1 METVLRTYRDR
12 DWSRL
17 DVVVVAST
25 ERANM
30 RAKMS
35 AFLGAIRSVRRRSK
49 GCLVHLHLSQRGS
62 FLREGFIAL
71 VAALSGPVFVTIHGS
86 SFVSTSQSRLW
97 RPIYRAVLSR
107 CAGVGV
113 LNGDALA
120 AASVLAPAVDI
131 RVLPNPGPVPDGVL
145 RSRMK
150 SRRIVFAGSVGY
162 RKGVDVLMAAWGR
175 VAATVPS
182 SSLDIVGPLD
192 ASLSED
198 LRLSIKD
205 CWRGALAPEDVQTL
219 LADAYC
225 AVLPSRAE
233 GQPMFLIEALGF
245 GVPIVVTDVGGM
257 PALAEGVGEVVPAG
271 DPVALS
277 DALIRLLLEPDLAER
292 YSVAAFDKYAHGFS
306 AAKHEKDL
314 VDFYCPPLKVLRE
327 A

>member
-1 METVLRTYRDR
+1 METVLRTYSER

-25 ERANM
+25 ERANT
-30 RAKMS
+30 RAKVS
-35 AFLGAIRSVRRRSK
+35 TFVGAIRSVRRRPR

-71 VAALSGPVFVTIHGS
+71 VAALTGPVFVTVHGS
-86 SFVSTSQSRLW
+86 SFVSTSQSRGW
-97 RPIYRAVLSR
+97 RPVYRAVLSR
-107 CAGVGV
+107 CTGVGV
-113 LNGDALA
+113 LNSDALA

-145 RSRMK
+145 RSRTQ
-150 SRRIVFAGSVGY
+150 SRRVVFAGSVGY
-162 RKGVDVLMAAWGR
+162 RKGVDVLVAAWER

-192 ASLSED
+192 SSLSEG
-198 LRLSIKD
+198 LRQSVKD
-205 CWRGALAPEDVQTL
+205 YWRGALAPQDVQRL

-271 DPVALS
+271 DSVALA
-277 DALIRLLLEPDLAER
+277 DALIRLLSEPDLAER
-292 YSVAAFDKYAHGFS
+292 CSVAAFDKYERSFS
-306 AAKHEKDL
+306 AAKHENDL
-314 VDFYCPPLKVLRE
+314 VDFYYRRLKALRE